1 MTTITT
7 RNGGKTEVLSG
18 LQYPA
23 REVPSTA
30 PLFIVENA
38 SASFS
43 YGTESFWIGGDYQIQ
58 VRETRGGLTREF
70 RSSLS
75 SYPVKALPRNNGSM
89 VPLFSAIAS
98 ASVTNGTYRLIN
110 KYSAKALD
118 VSGVSTSD
126 GAAVHQWAYVGGLNQ
141 KWQLAE
147 LSGADSG
154 FFTITSVHSG
164 KALDVWGAS
173 TADGSAIVQW
183 SHHGGDNQKWRLDD
197 DGDGYYR
204 LVAKHSGKVV
214 AIDGAGLGNGARAIQ
229 WTFGNSEG
237 QKWQLLAP

>member
-1 MTTITT
+1 MTGGKIFVEAVATSGWRINGPQTVFFRQVNCEQDPSNSVDDNGTPTYIFNSGATIWAFGLKSERELTTITT

-23 REVPSTA
+23 REVSSTA

-118 VSGVSTSD
+118 VSFAPLRMTHERMRIRSRTTIECSD
-126 GAAVHQWAYVGGLNQ
+126 
-141 KWQLAE
+141 KR
-147 LSGADSG
+147 
-154 FFTITSVHSG
+154 HS
-164 KALDVWGAS
+164 
-173 TADGSAIVQW
+173 
-183 SHHGGDNQKWRLDD
+183 
-197 DGDGYYR
+197 
-204 LVAKHSGKVV
+204 
-214 AIDGAGLGNGARAIQ
+214 
-229 WTFGNSEG
+229 F
-237 QKWQLLAP
+237 